1 MTSSMMFG
9 SGPDESGKQRAGRV
23 ATRLAAMTRKVTF
36 PLTMTES
43 QDKQL
48 LCLLSEATD
57 QLKSYLGGS
66 VLPLPFL
73 LLYY

>member
-1 MTSSMMFG
+1 
-9 SGPDESGKQRAGRV
+9 
-23 ATRLAAMTRKVTF
+23 
-36 PLTMTES
+36 MTES